1 MNIEQSIF
9 EIIANAGDARDLTY
23 QALDQVAEGN
33 IDKAT
38 ELINQ
43 AEETMNQAHNAQT
56 MLIQKEIQGEKI
68 DGGLL
73 MIHAQDH
80 LMTAIAEH
88 QMAKRMLP
96 IFAKMLSKRS

>member
-1 MNIEQSIF
+1 MNIEQMIF
-9 EIIANAGDARDLTY
+9 EIIASAGDARDLTY
-23 QALDQVAEGN
+23 QALDNVNDGN
-33 IDKAT
+33 IKEAY
-38 ELINQ
+38 ELIEQ
-43 AEETMNQAHNAQT
+43 AEKTMNAAHNAQT
-56 MLIQKEIQGEKI
+56 KLIQSEVQGEKI

-96 IFAKMLSKRS
+96 IFEKLLK